1 MASISFVSPRN
12 LVVVCSCSSRKELKF
27 YSTTTTSNYNI
38 SFLELEL
45 STRTLNF
52 HSTTTTKDYNY
63 AIIFINETDCHRYA

>member
-1 MASISFVSPRN
+1 MEDVIF
-12 LVVVCSCSSRKELKF
+12 SSREELEF
-27 YSTTTTSNYNI
+27 ESGVFS